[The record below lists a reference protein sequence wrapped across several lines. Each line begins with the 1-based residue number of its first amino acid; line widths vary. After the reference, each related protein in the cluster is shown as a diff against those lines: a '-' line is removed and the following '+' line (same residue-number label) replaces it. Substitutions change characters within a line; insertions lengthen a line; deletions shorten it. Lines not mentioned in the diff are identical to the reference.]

1 MKHEVAEEDEDSE
14 KQLVE
19 HITEQAASL
28 QVAPAA
34 EDPDKAADTG
44 LRQCQTM

>member
-1 MKHEVAEEDEDSE
+1 MTHEEAEEDEETE

-19 HITEQAASL
+19 YITEQAASL

-34 EDPDKAADTG
+34 EEPEKAVDTG
-44 LRQCQTM
+44 LRQCHTL